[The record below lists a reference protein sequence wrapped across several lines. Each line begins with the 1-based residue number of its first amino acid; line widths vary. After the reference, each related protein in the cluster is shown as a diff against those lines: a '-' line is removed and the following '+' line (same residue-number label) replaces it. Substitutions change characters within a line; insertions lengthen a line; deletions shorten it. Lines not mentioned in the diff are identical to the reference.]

1 MANLG
6 NFGSDFSGQESLHHR
21 RVFES
26 MRLRR
31 LVPFIFLVFAAMTTL
46 LVVACGGQT
55 FTSGGNSQNST
66 TQHVMPAITIKAMD
80 FSFDQPNSI
89 PAGLV
94 DITFEN
100 NGGQP
105 HQIQLARINNGN
117 FDELS
122 AALKKGPEAA
132 LPLVTLTG
140 GANTIDPGAKQEVIL
155 NLQQGTYAS
164 ICFVSGQD
172 NVPHYMKGMLSKLI
186 VTESSGN
193 QIPAPKD
200 NGQIVLQDFSFTM
213 PSSIPS
219 GPVTLKVTNNGP
231 QGHELDLVKPVQG
244 KGAADVLNYL
254 NAAHPSGPPPF
265 TDAGGMGALQTG
277 SSAWVKLNLQPGN
290 YVAVCFVPDV
300 KTGKPHFM
308 LGMHTAFTVK

>member
-1 MANLG
+1 
-6 NFGSDFSGQESLHHR
+6 
-21 RVFES
+21 
-26 MRLRR
+26 
-31 LVPFIFLVFAAMTTL
+31 MT
-46 LVVACGGQT
+46 
-55 FTSGGNSQNST
+55 
-66 TQHVMPAITIKAMD
+66 
-80 FSFDQPNSI
+80 
-89 PAGLV
+89 
-94 DITFEN
+94 
-100 NGGQP
+100 
-105 HQIQLARINNGN
+105 LA
-117 FDELS
+117 
-122 AALKKGPEAA
+122 
-132 LPLVTLTG
+132 G
-140 GANTIDPGAKQEVIL
+140 GANAVDPGAKQEVIL

-172 NVPHYMKGMLSKLI
+172 NAPHYMKGMLSKLI

-213 PSSIPS
+213 PGSIPS

-231 QGHELDLVKPVQG
+231 QGHELDLVKPVQD

-254 NAAHPSGPPPF
+254 NAIHPSGPPPF